1 MSRTIPAAIVTA
13 LSQKEVSP
21 FYALEMNFDTA
32 PVRLWTGFGDRTI
45 DGETYLGAGGLLA
58 IQGIEE
64 IADLSA
70 KGVTV
75 SLSGIASGIISLAL
89 QERYQGREARVLFGV
104 VGVDNFI
111 EVFGGIMDVMT
122 IQHSG
127 DKANVELSIESKL
140 IALQRANIRRYTS
153 ESQKLRFNN
162 DSFFNFVE
170 KMVDKELI
178 WGRKS

>member
-75 SLSGIASGIISLAL
+75 SLSGISSGIISLAL
-89 QERYQGREARVLFGV
+89 QEPYQGREARVLFGV
-104 VGVDNFI
+104 VGV
-111 EVFGGIMDVMT
+111 GGIMDVMT